1 MDPRLRL
8 YACCDRL
15 TLLARTC
22 ASFSF
27 FSFSNLPWITMSVV
41 VVCYFSQ
48 LGLVVPGQPY
58 RLVYM
63 SSLLERWILPWNT
76 IMSYIG
82 LRTQLG
88 TTQRLPQ
95 FVGTESRLCGEELQ
109 IILFSWSVLCS
120 YTGILRKYV
129 IKWLRCYQRSTP
141 RP

>member
-1 MDPRLRL
+1 
-8 YACCDRL
+8 
-15 TLLARTC
+15 
-22 ASFSF
+22 
-27 FSFSNLPWITMSVV
+27 MSVV

-48 LGLVVPGQPY
+48 LSLVVPGQPY

-63 SSLLERWILPWNT
+63 SSLPERWILLGNT

-109 IILFSWSVLCS
+109 IILFSRSVLCS
-120 YTGILRKYV
+120 YTGILRKYA